1 MGLLTWSD
9 GAIGRQVANLSYVEN
24 DIMLQI
30 GLTHYLIVG
39 AFLFAMG
46 VIACVARRNAIGI
59 LIGIELILNAA
70 NLNLVAFSLYV
81 KNLDGQVFA
90 VFVIILAACE
100 AAVALA
106 IIINLFHGY
115 GTIEVDY
122 AAQMKE

>member
-1 MGLLTWSD
+1 
-9 GAIGRQVANLSYVEN
+9 
-24 DIMLQI
+24 MLQI

>member
-1 MGLLTWSD
+1 
-9 GAIGRQVANLSYVEN
+9 
-24 DIMLQI
+24 MLQI
-30 GLTHYLIVG
+30 GLSHYLITG

-46 VIACVARRNAIGI
+46 VIACVARRNAVGI

-70 NLNLVAFSLYV
+70 NLNLVAFSQHW

-106 IIINLFHGY
+106 IIINLFHGF
-115 GTIEVDY
+115 GTVEVDY
-122 AAQMKE
+122 ASKLKE